1 MKKSLR
7 ALLSVLAS
15 AGLILLST
23 TCNVGLGE
31 SVDTQAPKL
40 GITYP
45 PESAVIRGSFVLA
58 GNCEDD
64 KSVKSVSVVFRTSDE
79 SLSFGPYEAEVS
91 GSKSWKITLNDY
103 DEVKYAA
110 YNGWQFPDGTY
121 TAEVTVTDNAGHS
134 TGPFSRAFDID
145 NTAPVFV
152 VSAPGVK
159 LSDVNAG
166 TYNTKK
172 YGSSFTVSGTIA
184 DKHKV
189 GMTAKVY
196 ASEDDVSSVSPNVF
210 SEAEVD
216 TSGTSAVEFARY
228 IKNAASSNTKNSNYW
243 KIYGEDITDTSTAKP
258 FKTTVIL
265 TDNAKVYTD
274 PSEKINTTTGNE
286 TTKVFLNDSVYND
299 YLSGTTGRGL
309 GGSDFMNILNGTKT
323 GALTTGVV
331 SDTCENVRTAL
342 EGVIV
347 DTATDLLSFSLNPN
361 ADPTYQIS
369 GLDITSGDIS
379 SANFGSNTAAKNSG
393 LTVIAQAG
401 ENETNIEPSTIKVWI
416 YDLGKLETAVSAVE
430 ADKFINTLVTEVSN
444 GTAVDSDGKSAVAG
458 WTLVGSNEE
467 SKDSSS
473 ANYTYNTKITSA
485 ISINNYYLVAAT
497 GTDQDGA
504 YFSQK
509 NHYGFIGSA
518 STNPPE
524 IDFSGITD
532 QAYLAVSGDAAFA
545 VKVTQTDLEL
555 ASLDIEVTV
564 KDETSG
570 NKIDGTFTQSVDLSS
585 AGKNSDGDYEY
596 THNFKL
602 SDVSN
607 YSQIKLTSECGKAYF
622 YTVKFTAKNKSGGQT
637 QNQISLHVDAVKPV
651 VTITSVSPY
660 ADGADYT
667 SITGV
672 EDGKTYLNGTIK
684 VQGNITETNLKDVSY
699 EVYVDGVK
707 AGSAVSLGNITQFNP
722 AIDTTSYTDG
732 KEIVIKVTAT
742 DEVGNKG
749 STDTTV
755 YNTEAY
761 IIKQETDTPQITL
774 TNADVSGT
782 DAANLSSSNVF
793 TDSASN
799 VITGTITDDDGI
811 AKVTATL
818 YSEDGTQI
826 KTETIYEAASNYRT
840 SYKIKYA
847 LPAEN
852 GKAVQGIYG
861 VKFDVFDST
870 WSEGKDLRT
879 ASTGTFYAGVDT
891 GNPALTAA
899 STAEI
904 TKEGF
909 TFSGNAGDVNGIKSL
924 QIIDTSNEN
933 KAYNVDISSFT
944 KENQANSWSY
954 AFVTGTA
961 NASKTNYVADGKHT
975 FQIKAVD
982 STDKSSTQTITVSV
996 DTTSPVFSEDPVAS
1010 IQGTTPV
1017 TINGKT
1023 WYKTNSLPLKGTASD
1038 GDNGTG
1044 IASVEYIVSSS
1055 STLPAASAAWKQ
1067 FAGTTS
1073 FSGTA
1078 ENIVSGTSYVWI
1090 KLTDNAGNSASGKI
1104 GPWYIDTTAPELTAD
1119 SVKVG
1124 GSVVSE
1130 SSPYYSNGT
1139 KDAAVTFFVA
1149 DAESGIS
1156 KVYVNAYSQ
1165 LTSDTETDAN
1175 KAAVSNGSASFTIDK
1190 AKFTKSGTVYAR
1202 IYDYAGNYSDVSLFA
1217 VTFDNTK
1224 PKSNNPAVEDTSSY
1238 TAYKDGTT
1246 GDGKPFYYI
1255 NNADG
1260 TFTFSGIATD
1270 NLGIAQV
1277 KLTVSDGT
1285 HTVEKVTADSEWKFE
1300 NVSLSSLTGA
1310 SATAV
1315 ITITDLAGNTAEH
1328 SAVNP
1333 AEISLSFDTRGPSGY
1348 HQSDAKGKDIYFRLG
1363 DTDNDDITESD
1374 SLWDADLDKDVGG
1387 KYLAG
1392 TYGNANTIKI
1402 RGKFSDGASDVKMIY
1417 YKVSQTA
1424 FSSSDITSFTKN
1436 YADERTGYFAPLS
1449 ASETR
1454 RVFYNVNAGGTDSL
1468 GGTKLKT
1475 KESYDIYY
1483 NTFES
1488 NFDATISGFQVGTN
1502 YLMLVAVDNV
1512 GNAAIDTVNSYR
1524 INVDTDVPT
1533 AEPDSTDTVLSNGKK
1548 NDSSVADSTTVVSIS
1563 GTAND
1568 AAAGLRSIY
1577 FTAGG
1582 KTISSDVTTYGTIEI
1597 SETDDNNWSWTLNLK
1612 KALFKAV
1619 SASNISVSAVVTDD
1633 AGSGNSQSYAV
1644 GNITVDTV
1652 APTITLNTP
1661 TDAIKSTTGSV
1672 DINKTIDL
1680 SGNAEDGNT
1689 LPAETIS
1696 AVQYSKNGTAWT
1708 DAAVTISGNYSF
1720 SAEGFDTTALDDET
1734 TYYLRAVGTDAAGN
1748 TGYSNTVTV
1757 FVNQKSDRPVINF
1770 TNLTVNADGEYIL
1783 KLNDAGTVEG
1793 TVTDDDSTASAVIKS
1808 LTVKEV
1814 NESGTVLNTVSPS
1827 VTASGDFTFVP
1838 SDTADGTKYFVFTV
1852 KDNNDSVFS
1861 SNTNT
1866 TDYTTIP
1873 VLSVKTAAIAD
1884 ADTASSSFAYNA
1896 DNLAPVIDS
1905 VKMLDYDGNAE
1916 GEQISA
1922 ALVTGGTKYPSVSL
1936 KISASDANGI
1946 AGMTA
1951 VIRKTDGTSLQ
1962 YKSTSG
1968 TTLAGKTLSDGL
1980 VYASGFAVDSSDTT
1994 KAVWTLPAVSVEDLA
2009 SGSVTVTV
2017 TPYDNSGLTG
2027 NSTNTFTVDND
2038 GPAVNI
2044 TSHKNANSDTSVQY
2058 NGSVTLTGL
2067 ASDSNDVTK
2076 VEWLV
2081 PTQAQ
2086 RSSWASYSASQ
2097 KASLDW
2103 AGDVV
2108 NSAVNFTFTGENLF
2122 DEYTS
2127 RALSSGT
2134 DSVSNTDWYII
2145 PVYFK
2150 ATDEFGNIGYT
2161 TGYAIKFNP
2170 DLDKMQTSISNPAE
2184 NDQVGGAIRVIG
2196 NTTTFDGA
2204 QEGTSVNSVYV
2215 QIGSTS
2221 AFPAADRTVAADT
2234 YGYSIVS
2241 GYDIINEFAGTA
2253 YSSSSKPTAAVARK
2267 YGFASLSALDSWWG
2281 IKSNTTGW
2289 RLILNE
2295 DGTMNPSGDDVNT
2308 VYLRAAAVNTNGKVG
2323 DWCDSRKIDVT
2334 TGAPTITEKL
2344 YQFTSAPTASNLSTV
2359 TAASNVLAEKD
2370 YTGGVYI
2377 KNQWYLEVT
2386 ATEPKTNA
2394 KVSIESIY
2402 RGTNKLTAGT
2412 DYFVTADSTAQV
2424 KAYVAVDKD
2433 ATSTLVYKVTAVDG
2447 SEKYSATSTYSINV
2461 DNTAPLLNALY
2472 SDYDKKNAI
2481 SMTKIENSNYKYDIY
2496 STAVEEGSGL
2506 DFVAVYFKRGTQIEL
2521 PLPDVKSYTAGV
2533 NAVVKAGSAYTGNL
2547 TQVTGEA
2554 GEVLYGVSGSV
2565 TCTESAGVTTIT
2577 SASLITSA
2585 NSFIRRGSLV
2595 KLSGSYY
2602 VIKSVNTSAH
2612 TATVEASFGTL
2623 PTSAFFAAAA
2633 AINASGE
2640 GASISSGETTITK
2653 DDGDGFLEDFESSG
2667 SNYAWQLQFF
2677 SDEMKD
2683 GEIEI
2688 IAVAAD
2694 KAGNYRTKSTKVM
2707 LTNHKP
2713 RVSKVFLATD
2723 LNGDGVYTQDEFEY
2737 TATNNGVETTAYAYS
2752 ALDDSGNEQIAAT
2765 LSTGTLSIR
2774 DGMAVTFEMLGASN
2788 GNAARTGG
2796 GNNLYYIPKLMTADE
2811 ATDEAKNTPASGSTT
2826 SKLADMKGTASGKI
2840 NLTASS
2846 DKVSSTTG
2854 LTLTNTNIKAVS
2866 GWASS
2871 MENETALT
2879 SKSVVQLTIWDDVNI
2894 SSGTIGTD
2902 DTVVND
2908 EITSFGNQ
2916 YTIINIPVYFDMTD
2930 GVPPA
2935 SEVTPF
2941 YWTKEKSSGGKNY
2954 SENNSLYFKV
2964 TKVESTD
2971 SYDDKVTDEKTST
2984 TTYYTYTPMGHIEL
2998 GDKPSVSGVIK
3009 VEGTVSDD
3017 QRLSSIAVTY
3027 GGTAVGTITYSAS
3040 AHTWSSAGT
3049 ITSGYV
3055 LSAED
3060 TAFGQGG
3067 HTAKWTLLLDTAKY
3081 GNAATKAIVATAA
3094 QAKDGTKKTAAA
3106 TYNVSAVPY
3115 ITGISRPAGTNTY
3128 HSSTG
3133 RTSVIEGETLTV
3145 TGFNFGTSGSW
3156 TIGSKGSG
3164 TYTGITN
3171 STPSAAA
3178 SFTLT
3183 APACSGALT
3192 VTSTTASL
3200 NNSNASEDYNLEV
3213 RVSGEDED
3221 TFRDDRYV
3229 YVWNVNHTV
3238 SGSGAVSLMPTIDFD
3253 KNGRIYTAWSQTG
3266 KSTIELSKDLNAS
3279 NRIFICYDQPT
3290 AYSAL
3295 AVEKSTGNMGVTM
3308 FPDHLGNGGQFT
3320 DRWALA
3326 NGNNCGG
3333 AGFIAVNNNSYLGVN
3348 AENTSGSQSNTGRSP
3363 LIGIN
3368 AAAITENVLNPNIY
3382 LDNNVDSPYYQV
3394 GTHEFARNLGSFS
3407 APQTARY
3414 SNYGHSLYYDETTGS
3429 LKYTVVTLPTSADDT
3444 SNNDGA
3450 YNGGRMFDTVVI
3462 DGPSAPY
3469 DRQHETVKGTPPAGY
3484 RGFKATSNAATT
3496 TGTNGYYKY
3505 DYTQLTPSAKST
3517 TSCTVTFPT
3526 RDTAWKTLIDANGA
3540 GLAFLTTDRYDSF
3553 PTRDVKSVTWSN
3565 NNLTAEFTFD
3575 AVPNAN
3581 YTMITVYAGH
3591 KTNVAGVGGRYASA
3605 AATGYVKAAGSAG
3618 DYSSIDVTSTGCPV
3632 IMYKAGTSVRLAYTI
3647 STTPAYS
3654 DWTVMD
3660 TGLSGGLYISM
3671 KIDTAATGV
3680 NKDRLHAVYKN
3691 GSKLMYVSATRNTTT
3706 GAYTF
3711 GTPEVIDTN
3720 GSLTMSTLSL
3730 YGNSPVVTYLNSES
3744 SEDGVKYAK
3753 KVTLA
3758 DDTSVWDYSVIP
3770 AVVAGGTEYYVSP
3783 NNYRVY
3789 VGANAGDWRA
3799 TQDSVSMANCEA
3811 FVGYKTSR
3819 IDVVFLKKE

>member
-91 GSKSWKITLNDY
+91 GSKSWKIKLNDY

-121 TAEVTVTDNAGHS
+121 TAEVTVIDNAGHS

-166 TYNTKK
+166 TYNTKR

-196 ASEDDVSSVSPNVF
+196 ASGDDVSSVSPNVF

-228 IKNAASSNTKNSNYW
+228 IKNAASSNTKNSNYR

-299 YLSGTTGRGL
+299 YLSGTSGRGL

-331 SDTCENVRTAL
+331 DDTCENVRTAL

-347 DTATDLLSFSLNPN
+347 DTAADLLSFSLNPN

-485 ISINNYYLVAAT
+485 ISINSYYLVAAT

-509 NHYGFIGSA
+509 NHFGFIGSA

-826 KTETIYEAASNYRT
+826 KTETIYEASSNYRT

-870 WSEGKDLRT
+870 WSDGKDLRT

-1124 GSVVSE
+1124 GSIVSE

-1139 KDAAVTFFVA
+1139 KDAAVTFSVT

-1175 KAAVSNGSASFTIDK
+1175 KAAVSNGSVSFTIDK

-1475 KESYDIYY
+1475 KGSYDIYY

-1644 GNITVDTV
+1644 GNITVDTT

-1689 LPAETIS
+1689 LPADTIS
-1696 AVQYSKNGTAWT
+1696 AVQYSKNGTSWT

-1720 SAEGFDTTALDDET
+1720 SAEGFDTTVLDDET

-1770 TNLTVNADGEYIL
+1770 TNLTVNADGDYIL

-1896 DNLAPVIDS
+1896 DNLGPVIDS

-1936 KISASDANGI
+1936 KISASDANGV

-1951 VIRKTDGTSLQ
+1951 VIRKTDGSSLQ

-2081 PTQAQ
+2081 PTASQ

-2344 YQFTSAPTASNLSTV
+2344 YQFTTAPTASNLSTV

-2402 RGTNKLTAGT
+2402 RGTTKLTAGT
-2412 DYFVTADSTAQV
+2412 DYFVTTDSTAKV
-2424 KAYVAVDKD
+2424 KAYVAIDKD

-2461 DNTAPLLNALY
+2461 DNTAPLLNALC

-2521 PLPDVKSYTAGV
+2521 PLPKVKSYTAGV
-2533 NAVVKAGSAYTGNL
+2533 NAVVTAGTAYTGTL
-2547 TQVTGEA
+2547 TKITGET
-2554 GEVLYGVSGSV
+2554 GEDLYGVSGSV
-2565 TCTESAGVTTIT
+2565 TCTESAGVTTIQ
-2577 SASLITSA
+2577 SASLITAA
-2585 NSFIRRGSLV
+2585 NSFIREGSLV

-2602 VIKSVNTSAH
+2602 VIKSVDTSDNKV
-2612 TATVEASFGTL
+2612 TVDASFGTL

-2640 GASISSGETTITK
+2640 GASISSGVTTITK

-2688 IAVAAD
+2688 VAVAAD
-2694 KAGNYRTKSTKVM
+2694 KAGNYSTQSTRVM

-2752 ALDDSGNEQIAAT
+2752 ALDDSGNEQIVAT
-2765 LSTGTLSIR
+2765 LETGTLSIR

-2796 GNNLYYIPKLMTADE
+2796 GNNLYYIPKLMTADQ
-2811 ATDEAKNTPASGSTT
+2811 ATVQARKTPVTGATST
-2826 SKLADMKGTASGKI
+2826 KLADMKGTASGKI

-2854 LTLTNTNIKAVS
+2854 LTLTNTNIKNVS

-2871 MENETALT
+2871 MENSSALT
-2879 SKSVVQLTIWDDVNI
+2879 SKSVVQITLWDDVNI

-2930 GVPPA
+2930 DVAPA

-2941 YWTKEKSSGGKNY
+2941 YWTKAKSAGGSAY

-2964 TKVESTD
+2964 EEGTSSD
-2971 SYDDKVTDEKTST
+2971 YDDYVTDDEDNTV
-2984 TTYYTYTPMGHIEL
+2984 YYKYTPMGHIEL

-3049 ITSGYV
+3049 ITSGYA

-3081 GNAATKAIVATAA
+3081 GNAATKAIAATAT
-3094 QAKDGTKKTAAA
+3094 QAKSGTTTTAAA

-3145 TGFNFGTSGSW
+3145 TGFNFGTAGSW
-3156 TIGSKGSG
+3156 TIGSSGSG

-3171 STPSAAA
+3171 SSPTAAA

-3192 VTSTTASL
+3192 VTSTTSSL
-3200 NNSNASEDYNLEV
+3200 NNSNASKDYNKEV

-3238 SGSGAVSLMPTIDFD
+3238 SGSSAISLMPTMDFD
-3253 KNGRIYTAWSQTG
+3253 KTGRIYTTWAQTG
-3266 KSTIELSKDLNAS
+3266 KATINLSRDLATAED
-3279 NRIFICYDQPT
+3279 IFVCYDQPT
-3290 AYSAL
+3290 SSTAIG
-3295 AVEKSTGNMGVTM
+3295 VEKSTGNMGVTM
-3308 FPDHLGNGGQFT
+3308 FPDHVGSGGVFGDWGLGNHNIVGGV
-3320 DRWALA
+3320 
-3326 NGNNCGG
+3326 
-3333 AGFIAVNNNSYLGVN
+3333 GFIAVNSNSKITKSSDEDKRSPIIS
-3348 AENTSGSQSNTGRSP
+3348 ADSNTATS
-3363 LIGIN
+3363 N
-3368 AAAITENVLNPNIY
+3368 SLNPNIR
-3382 LDNNVDSPYYQV
+3382 LDGHTDSPYYPI
-3394 GTHEFARNLGSFS
+3394 GTHEFARNPGSFS
-3407 APQTARY
+3407 APQTIRY
-3414 SNYGHSLYYDETTGS
+3414 GDIGHSLYYDETNGS
-3429 LKYTVVTLPTSADDT
+3429 LKYVCVPISTNGNGTE
-3444 SNNDGA
+3444 A
-3450 YNGGRMFDTVVI
+3450 YNDGRMFDTVVV
-3462 DGPSAPY
+3462 DGPANSY
-3469 DRQHETVKGTPPAGY
+3469 DRQHETGSGTENYKVSFNSTGENTY
-3484 RGFKATSNAATT
+3484 IQ
-3496 TGTNGYYKY
+3496 TGTAGGYYKY
-3505 DYTQLTPSAKST
+3505 DYPTVNTSKNGTTQSHAFTVNGST
-3517 TSCTVTFPT
+3517 VTVTFSSAAE
-3526 RDTAWKTLIDANGA
+3526 RNAWKALYDSNGA
-3540 GLAFLTTDRYDSF
+3540 SMAFITAANAYDAFPFADATNCENVGTTQLRY
-3553 PTRDVKSVTWSN
+3553 
-3565 NNLTAEFTFD
+3565 TFAD
-3575 AVPNAN
+3575 AVPSCNSV
-3581 YTMITVYAGH
+3581 TIWGGH
-3591 KTNVAGVGGRYASA
+3591 KTNVTGVGGRSASA
-3605 AATGYVKAAGSAG
+3605 ATAGYIDTATSAG
-3618 DYSSIDVTSTGCPV
+3618 EYSSIDVTSSGCPV
-3632 IMYKAGTSVRLAYTI
+3632 IMYKAGSKIRLAYTT
-3647 STTPAYS
+3647 SKTPAYS
-3654 DWTVMD
+3654 DWNVME

-3730 YGNSPVVTYLNSES
+3730 YGNAPVITYLNSES

-3789 VGANAGDWRA
+3789 VGANAGAWSA